1 MAHTPPETMIVRDS
15 RLPPEKPDAA
25 RILVTEGPSSVTYQ
39 TVSAADRTS
48 MTPVFNIELPSQL
61 TGLQRQLYWRASGT
75 FTVTG
80 TNFNT
85 LLAGDRVALRQFPLQ
100 SMCSNVEVQMNDTT
114 LSIGSLNQIIH
125 GLLRKGNPVKAAGH
139 AQSSTPA
146 MFDTAA
152 TYDGVVGRQ
161 DSPFVAVGDRLPS
174 SASACSR
181 TIGITSI
188 TSTGG
193 NTVLTVGFTV
203 EEPLIVPP
211 FTYTDDG
218 RNKALYGLNQVQV
231 TCNVSLP
238 QRGLSLALGATAT
251 VASTTLAFTDQA
263 LLCTFVTPN
272 ERSIALAVKES
283 KMFRYDC
290 PRVQLYATESAT
302 PIAALDDAVT
312 GLTSNSFQ
320 LPVVPEYIMVWVQPL
335 EAFRNSSAASNS
347 DFFLPIT
354 GLQCQAG
361 TRAGLLSGAT
371 AADLWAMSNRNG
383 ADVPY
388 WMYRALPQISSNNA
402 GTPASQACGSG
413 GPVILNVARDL
424 SLPEGVVPGMSI
436 NWTFSVT
443 SIGCRNPFPGQLNG
457 ARVMVVPIMPGVLTN
472 QGGSSSVCIG
482 GVPGIDASK
491 LSRAPKMLSMEFDA
505 LRADGGFGGAI
516 QGGSRVGDWFKHL
529 GAQIKHSAYKTGDA
543 IKHAAW
549 KAGDALKHE
558 AWKAGDGIKDAAYRV
573 GHIAEHAADDAI
585 QAAAHGIASSVTGH
599 GYGGRRV
606 PRSMLYA

>member
-1 MAHTPPETMIVRDS
+1 MIVRDS
-15 RLPPEKPDAA
+15 RLPPEHSDAS

-48 MTPVFNIELPSQL
+48 LTPVFNIEPPSQL
-61 TGLQRQLYWRASGT
+61 TGVQRQLYWRATGT

-80 TNFNT
+80 TNLEQLRLGGERIAF
-85 LLAGDRVALRQFPLQ
+85 RQFPLQ

-125 GLLRKGNPVKAAGH
+125 GLLRKGNPVKASGR
-139 AQSSTPA
+139 AQSSTPS
-146 MFDTAA
+146 MFDTVADYEFA
-152 TYDGVVGRQ
+152 VGRR
-161 DSPFVAVGDRLPS
+161 DSPFAAVGDRMPS
-174 SASACSR
+174 GAAASSR
-181 TIGITSI
+181 TIGITGI
-188 TSTGG
+188 TEVGG
-193 NTVLTVGFTV
+193 PPATSLQIAFTV
-203 EEPLIVPP
+203 EEPLIIPP

-231 TCNVSLP
+231 SCNISLP
-238 QRGLSLALGATAT
+238 QRGLSLALQGTTAT
-251 VASTTLAFTDQA
+251 ITGTTVAFTDQA

-272 ERSIALAVKES
+272 DRSLALAVKEA

-302 PIAALDDAVT
+302 AIAASTEIT

-320 LPVVPEYIMVWVQPL
+320 LPVVPEAIMIWVQPL
-335 EAFRNSSAASNS
+335 EAYRNSVTASPA

-354 GLQCQAG
+354 ALQCQAG

-383 ADVPY
+383 ADIPY
-388 WMYRALPQISSNNA
+388 WMYRGLPQISSVNSQN
-402 GTPASQACGSG
+402 PANQAQGSG

-436 NWTFSVT
+436 NWTFGVT
-443 SIGCRNPFPGQLNG
+443 TLSCRNPSVDALAGS
-457 ARVMVVPIMPGVLTN
+457 RVMVVPIMPGVLTN

-482 GVPGIDASK
+482 GVPGIDAAK
-491 LSRAPKMLSMEFDA
+491 LPAAPKMLSMEFNE
-505 LRADGGFGGAI
+505 LTADGGFGGAI
-516 QGGSRVGDWFKHL
+516 QGGSRIGDWFKHL

-543 IKHAAW
+543 LKHAAYKAANFAKHEAY
-549 KAGDALKHE
+549 KAGDIA
-558 AWKAGDGIKDAAYRV
+558 KDAAYKL
-573 GHIAEHAADDAI
+573 GHAAEGVVDHAI
-585 QAAAHGIASSVTGH
+585 QSAAHGVASSVTGH
-599 GYGGRRV
+599 GYGGRRM
-606 PRSMLYA
+606 PRSMLYS